1 MSKGR
6 IRIRVGDVVAIP
18 LGEDDLIAFAVILPD
33 ANFAIFDARG
43 NLSPEEALQHA
54 PLFYVAV
61 MDSAVKSGRW
71 PVMKVEKEIVP
82 EVSAPPTFMQDHDH
96 PDKVR
101 IYRDGAIFPSTLDE
115 VVGLERTA
123 VWSAE
128 HVEDRIRDEYLGRK
142 NKWVESLRLIT

>member
-1 MSKGR
+1 MRKGR

-18 LGEDDLIAFAVILPD
+18 LGEDDLLAYAVILPD

-43 NLSPEEALQHA
+43 HSTVADALQRA
-54 PLFYVAV
+54 PMFYVAV
-61 MDSAVKSGRW
+61 MDSAIKSGRW
-71 PVMKVEKEIVP
+71 PIMHVPKELVP
-82 EVSAPPTFMQDHDH
+82 EVSAPPTFIQEHGR
-96 PDKVR
+96 PEKVR
-101 IYRDGAIFPSTLDE
+101 IYRSGAILPATLDE

-128 HVEDRIRDEYLGRK
+128 HVEDRIRDEYFGRK